1 MVDLENESNLI
12 RSKRKKLVS
21 SVEMEKSDGV
31 EREKEREIANFANT
45 SLLSCCYVCLKR
57 LIVIK
62 I

>member
-31 EREKEREIANFANT
+31 ERERERERDRKICKHL
-45 SLLSCCYVCLKR
+45 SSELLLCMSQ
-57 LIVIK
+57 K
-62 I
+62 INSN